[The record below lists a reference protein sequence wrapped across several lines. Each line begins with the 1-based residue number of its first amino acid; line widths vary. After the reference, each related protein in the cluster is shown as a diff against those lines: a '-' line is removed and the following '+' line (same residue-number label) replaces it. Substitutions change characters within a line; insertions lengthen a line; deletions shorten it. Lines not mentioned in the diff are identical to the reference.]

1 MSKETMERIVGR
13 AVTNREY
20 RERLLARPEE
30 ALKGYHLT
38 DEEMCR
44 VKDWTNRTFEIL
56 IHDLERQ
63 VDGLRFD
70 GSAGFRVPDDDRPRP
85 PGKRISPAELR
96 LLVTTCLPELCGAA
110 LHECLLPRVRTQRR
124 VEVVHQTDVGGVIQ
138 TLTLAQ

>member
-44 VKDWTNRTFEIL
+44 VKDWTNRTFEML

-85 PGKRISPAELR
+85 PGREDLACRVEASRDDMSAR
-96 LLVTTCLPELCGAA
+96 VMRRGAA
-110 LHECLLPRVRTQRR
+110 R
-124 VEVVHQTDVGGVIQ
+124 II
-138 TLTLAQ
+138 A